1 MAGVAG
7 AGTASTSTPS
17 SPEEKITLTVKWSG
31 KEHTVKVYSDDTV
44 GELKRTSANS
54 PPSCPNVKSIC
65 QLTTVTRDDNEEV
78 HQRLVDRS
86 PIYGA
91 NSSSS
96 YIQKQIERKNGEL

>member
-7 AGTASTSTPS
+7 AGAASTSTPL
-17 SPEEKITLTVKWSG
+17 SPKEEITLTVKWSR
-31 KEHTVKVYSDDTV
+31 KEHTVKVYGDDTV
-44 GELKRTSANS
+44 GELKRR
-54 PPSCPNVKSIC
+54 IC

-96 YIQKQIERKNGEL
+96 SYIQKQIERKNGELQLFLQPG